1 MTCYS
6 FASGPAPLPADVIEA
21 VMADVRRLSASSYS
35 LLELPF
41 TNPLFSRIIEEA
53 EDDIRDLLA
62 LPETYHVLFLQGG
75 ATAQFSLIPQNLCS
89 GVSEVDYVDTG
100 LWSRRSIE
108 AALPWCHVNIAAR
121 GDGRTLPCPSS
132 WLRSPEAAYCHFTT
146 NETADGLQYHQW
158 PADDGP
164 PLVADMTA
172 DLFTR
177 PFPVDRFG
185 LVYAGGQ
192 KNLGA
197 TGLTL
202 ILIRQD
208 LAERSRLTTP
218 APFDY
223 SHQVRSRSKVN
234 TPPTLAIAIAAHM
247 LKWIKAQGGLAEMET
262 NARRRSDLVYAAIDT
277 SRFYSRT
284 VAASDRSMLNVC
296 FRTPTSRLDELF
308 VNRASEDGLF
318 DLKGHADVGGI
329 RASLY
334 NGAQT
339 GAAEVLTQFMKLFE
353 AKWG

>member
-1 MTCYS
+1 MTSYS
-6 FASGPAPLPADVIEA
+6 FASGPAPLPPDVIDA
-21 VMADVRRLSASSYS
+21 VIADVRRLTGCSYS

-41 TNPLFSRIIEEA
+41 TNPLFSRILDEA
-53 EDDIRDLLA
+53 ESDIRELLA
-62 LPETYHVLFLQGG
+62 LPETHHVLFFQGG
-75 ATAQFSLIPQNLCS
+75 ATAQFSLIPQNLCN
-89 GVSEVDYVDTG
+89 GATEVDYVDTG
-100 LWSRRSIE
+100 LWSHRAID

-121 GDGRTLPCPSS
+121 GDGRTLPCPLS
-132 WLRSPEAAYCHFTT
+132 WSRSPNAAYCHFTT

-223 SHQVRSRSKVN
+223 SRQVRSRSKVN
-234 TPPTLAIAIAAHM
+234 TPPTLAIAVAAHM
-247 LKWIKAQGGLAEMET
+247 LKWIKEQGGLKDMEA
-262 NARRRSDLVYAAIDT
+262 NARRRSDLVYAAID
-277 SRFYSRT
+277 SSHFYRRT
-284 VAASDRSMLNVC
+284 VAAFDRSMLNVC

-308 VNRASEDGLF
+308 LTEAAAEGLL
-318 DLKGHADVGGI
+318 DLSGHIEIGGM

-334 NGAQT
+334 NSARM
-339 GAAEVLTQFMKLFE
+339 GAAEALVDFMRYFQ